1 MCAMKGKM
9 KVQNFYEPMVMKYE
23 EHDIPQIS
31 DNEVLIKVMATSIC
45 GSDIS
50 YYYGDSPLGTPD
62 GKGPLYLG
70 HEICGVVAEVGSIPA
85 SAGLFQVGDRVSV
98 NPVQQCNAC
107 EACMRGEFNVCTH
120 SEVIG
125 VSCNGG
131 FAEYVKVK
139 YTHVYKIPDEISF
152 EHGALAEPLACAT
165 YGIKRLDIQLG
176 QDVVI
181 FGPGPIGL
189 MMVQL
194 AKSSGAGR
202 VVLVGRK
209 DYRLEV
215 GKQVGADIVIN
226 TADKSSPYYA
236 EDIAT
241 AVKEKL
247 GSLAPRCI
255 VATSNM
261 EALQNALLVTGPAST
276 IVYFGLP
283 GEKDKLEIPM
293 LEAIQY
299 DRTIKCSW
307 LAPLV
312 WDNVFHAIASGQ
324 VNLDPIITHRFTLE
338 KCEEAIKFMKE
349 SKENKIKAVILI
361 GCAK

>member
-1 MCAMKGKM
+1 MKGKM
-9 KVQNFYEPMVMKYE
+9 KVQNFYEPFEMKYE
-23 EHDIPQIS
+23 EHDIPEIA

-45 GSDIS
+45 GSDVS
-50 YYYGDSPLGTPD
+50 YYYGHSPLGTPS

-70 HEICGVVAEVGSIPA
+70 HEISGVVAEVGTIPA
-85 SAGLFQVGDRVSV
+85 AAGLFAEGDRVAV

-107 EACMRGEFNVCTH
+107 ESCMRGEFNVCEH

-152 EHGALAEPLACAT
+152 EQGALSEPLACAT

-194 AKSSGAGR
+194 AKASGAGR
-202 VVLVGRK
+202 VLLFGRR
-209 DYRLEV
+209 DYPLET
-215 GKQVGADIVIN
+215 GKKVGADFIIN
-226 TADKSSPYYA
+226 TADKNSPYYNPDPVA
-236 EDIAT
+236 AT
-241 AVKEKL
+241 IEKF
-247 GSLAPRCI
+247 GKLAPRCI
-255 VATSNM
+255 VPTSNM
-261 EALQNALLVTGPAST
+261 EALQNALKVTGAAST
-276 IVYFGLP
+276 VVYFGLP
-283 GEKDKLEIPM
+283 GETDKLEIPM
-293 LEAIQY
+293 LEAINM
-299 DRTIKCSW
+299 DRTIKCAW
-307 LAPLV
+307 LAPGV

-324 VNLDPIITHRFTLE
+324 VDLDPIITHRFTLE
-338 KCEEAIKFMKE
+338 ECEDGIKFMKE
-349 SKENKIKAVILI
+349 SKENKIKGVVLI
-361 GCAK
+361 GLEK

>member
-1 MCAMKGKM
+1 MKNKM
-9 KVQNFYEPMVMKYE
+9 KVQNFYEPFAMKFE
-23 EHDIPQIS
+23 EHDVPRIA
-31 DNEVLIKVMATSIC
+31 DNEVLVKVMACSIC

-50 YYYGDSPLGTPD
+50 YYYGHSPLGTPD
-62 GKGPLYLG
+62 GKGPLSLG
-70 HEICGVVAEVGSIPA
+70 HEISGVVAQVGAIPA
-85 SAGLFQVGDRVSV
+85 KAGLFQEGDRVAV

-120 SEVIG
+120 NETIG

-139 YTHVYKIPDEISF
+139 YTHVYKLPDKVSF
-152 EHGALAEPLACAT
+152 EHGALSEPLACAT

-194 AKSSGAGR
+194 AKAAGAGR
-202 VVLVGRK
+202 VMLVGRR
-209 DYRLEV
+209 DYPLEIGKRV
-215 GKQVGADIVIN
+215 GVDFVVN
-226 TADKSSPYYA
+226 TADKSSPHYA
-236 EDIAT
+236 EDAVK
-241 AVKEKL
+241 AVKEKF
-247 GSLAPRCI
+247 GHLAPRCI
-255 VATSNM
+255 VATNNM
-261 EALQNALLVTGPAST
+261 EALHNALYVTGPAST
-276 IVYFGLP
+276 VVYFGLP
-283 GEKDKLEIPM
+283 GANDKLQISM

-312 WDNVFHAIASGQ
+312 WDNVFHVIASGQ
-324 VNLDPIITHRFTLE
+324 VNLEPIITHKFTLE
-338 KCEEAIKFMKE
+338 ECEKGIKFMHE
-349 SKENKIKAVILI
+349 SKENKIKGIILV
-361 GCAK
+361 GCAAK

>member
-1 MCAMKGKM
+1 MKGKM
-9 KVQNFYEPMVMKYE
+9 KVQNFYEPLVMKYE
-23 EHDIPQIS
+23 EAEIPQIA

-45 GSDIS
+45 GSDVS
-50 YYYGDSPLGTPD
+50 YYYGHSPLGTAD

-70 HEICGVVAEVGSIPA
+70 HEISGVVAEVGKIPA
-85 SAGLFQVGDRVSV
+85 AMGLFKEGDHVAV

-107 EACMRGEFNVCTH
+107 EYCMRGEFNVCPN

-125 VSCNGG
+125 VSVNGG

-139 YTHVYKIPDEISF
+139 FTHVYKIPDSIKF

-165 YGIKRLDIQLG
+165 YGVKRLDIELG
-176 QDVVI
+176 QDVVV

-194 AKSSGAGR
+194 CKAEGAGR
-202 VVLVGRK
+202 VVLVGRR
-209 DYRLEV
+209 DYPLEV
-215 GKQVGADIVIN
+215 GKSVGADVLIN
-226 TADKSSPYYA
+226 VKDEKSPYYSA
-236 EDIAT
+236 DVAAT
-241 AVKEKL
+241 VKEAL
-247 GSLAPRCI
+247 GHLAPRAI

-261 EALQNALLVTGPAST
+261 DALQSALLVTGYAST

-283 GEKDKLEIPM
+283 GPEDKLEVPM
-293 LEAIQY
+293 LEAIQS

-312 WDNVFHAIASGQ
+312 WDNVFAAIATGK
-324 VNLDPIITHRFTLE
+324 VDLAPIITHEFTLE
-338 KCEEAIKFMKE
+338 DAEKGVKFMKE
-349 SKENKIKAVILI
+349 SKENKIKGVILV

>member
-1 MCAMKGKM
+1 MKGKM
-9 KVQNFYEPMVMKYE
+9 KVQNFYEPLVMKYE

-50 YYYGDSPLGTPD
+50 YYYGHSPLGTPD
-62 GKGPLYLG
+62 GKGPQYLG
-70 HEICGVVAEVGSIPA
+70 HEISGVVVEVGA
-85 SAGLFQVGDRVSV
+85 LAANAGLFKEGDRVAV

-107 EACMRGEFNVCTH
+107 EACMRGEFNVCSH

-139 YTHVYKIPDEISF
+139 YTHVYKIPDEVSF
-152 EHGALAEPLACAT
+152 EQGALAEPLACAA
-165 YGIKRLDIQLG
+165 YGMKRLDVQLG

-181 FGPGPIGL
+181 LGPGPIGL

-194 AKSSGAGR
+194 AKASGAGR
-202 VVLVGRK
+202 VVLVGRR
-209 DYRLEV
+209 DYPLEV
-215 GKQVGADIVIN
+215 GKQVGADILIN
-226 TADKSSPYYA
+226 TSDKNSPYYTA
-236 EDIAT
+236 DLVAT
-241 AVKEKL
+241 VKEKL
-247 GSLAPRCI
+247 GHLAPRCI
-255 VATSNM
+255 VMTSNM
-261 EALQNALLVTGPAST
+261 EALQNALLVTGAAST

-283 GEKDKLEIPM
+283 GEGDKLQIPM
-293 LEAIQY
+293 LEAIQN

-338 KCEEAIKFMKE
+338 DCEKGIKFMKE
-349 SKENKIKAVILI
+349 SKEDKIKGVILI
-361 GCAK
+361 GAAK

>member
-1 MCAMKGKM
+1 MKGKM

-23 EHDIPQIS
+23 VHDIPQIS

-50 YYYGDSPLGTPD
+50 YYYGHSPLGTPN
-62 GKGPLYLG
+62 GKGPQYLG
-70 HEICGVVAEVGSIPA
+70 HEISGIVVEVGTIPML
-85 SAGLFQVGDRVSV
+85 AGLFEEGDRVAV

-107 EACMRGEFNVCTH
+107 EACMRGEFNVCSH

-139 YTHVYKIPDEISF
+139 YTHVYKIPDEVSF
-152 EHGALAEPLACAT
+152 EHGALAEPLACAA
-165 YGIKRLDIQLG
+165 YGMKRLDVQLG

-181 FGPGPIGL
+181 LGPGPIGL

-194 AKSSGAGR
+194 AKASGAGR
-202 VVLVGRK
+202 VVLVGRR
-209 DYRLEV
+209 DYPLEI
-215 GKQVGADIVIN
+215 GKQVGADVLIN
-226 TADKSSPYYA
+226 TSDKESPYYE
-236 EDIAT
+236 EDLVA
-241 AVKEKL
+241 AVKNKL
-247 GSLAPRCI
+247 GHLAPRCI
-255 VATSNM
+255 VMTSNM

-283 GEKDKLEIPM
+283 GEGDKLQHPM
-293 LEAIQY
+293 LEAIEN
-299 DRTIKCSW
+299 DRTIKCCW
-307 LAPLV
+307 QAPLV

-338 KCEEAIKFMKE
+338 DCEKGIKFMKE
-349 SKENKIKAVILI
+349 SKEDKVKGVILI
-361 GCAK
+361 GAAE